1 MAFDLASIAIWR
13 ERLNVMDR
21 VNQSE
26 LERARSLI
34 RDVPDYPSPGVLFRD
49 LTPMIADGRALR
61 AVVDALGALAPDATH
76 FAGLE
81 ARGFIFASA
90 IAARLE
96 RGCILLRKPKK
107 LPRERFSVSYQL
119 EYGTDSI
126 EIHKDALTEKDK
138 VLIVDDVLATG
149 GTLCAAIE
157 LLAMTKAQCIGSAVV
172 AEIDFLEGRKRVASR
187 FPDHKLEALFNL

>member
-1 MAFDLASIAIWR
+1 MDEKKNSENVKLQRDL
-13 ERLNVMDR
+13 M
-21 VNQSE
+21 
-26 LERARSLI
+26 RARALI

-49 LTPMIADGRALR
+49 LTPMIADGPALR
-61 AVVDALGALAPDATH
+61 AVVDALGQYAPDATH

-96 RGCILLRKPKK
+96 RGCILLRKPNK
-107 LPRERFSVSYQL
+107 LPREKFSVSYQL

-126 EIHKDALTEKDK
+126 EIHKDALAPSDK

-149 GTLCAAIE
+149 GTLKAAIE
-157 LLAMTKAQCIGSAVV
+157 LLGMTMATCLGSAVV
-172 AEIDFLEGRKRVASR
+172 AEIAFLEGRVKVAEK
-187 FPDHKLEALFNL
+187 FPDHSIHALFTL